1 MEVSKKTDERLNKV
15 KTQMFIW
22 LCLVNLIL
30 ILTAVLDLRKVI
42 LLVCISAI
50 AYGLIK
56 QLIDYYI
63 QGLISD
69 IQMIFWCVFG
79 CMIIAGIFDVITYT
93 NLF

>member
-1 MEVSKKTDERLNKV
+1 MEVCKETDKRLNKV
-15 KTQMFIW
+15 KTKMFTW

-30 ILTAVLDLRKVI
+30 ILTTVLDFRKVI

-50 AYGLIK
+50 AYGPIK
-56 QLIDYYI
+56 QLIDCYI

-69 IQMIFWCVFG
+69 IQMIFWCIFG
-79 CMIIAGIFDVITYT
+79 CMIIAGTSDLILST